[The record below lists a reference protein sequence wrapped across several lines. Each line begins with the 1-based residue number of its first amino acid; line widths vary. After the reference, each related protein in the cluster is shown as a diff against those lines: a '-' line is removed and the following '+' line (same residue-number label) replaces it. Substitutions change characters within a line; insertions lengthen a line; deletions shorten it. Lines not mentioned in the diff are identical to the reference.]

1 MAHDLNQYW
10 FVSIGS
16 QETQLKEQMTQ
27 YSHMEIE
34 RGGRERDYDWELRIC
49 MGAG

>member
-27 YSHMEIE
+27 YSHMEKE
-34 RGGRERDYDWELRIC
+34 REEGEKET
-49 MGAG
+49 MTEN